1 MIANFSK
8 LITCKSDTIIS
19 TARGKCYQRLCGT
32 CLSWACGV
40 AKIRSSVGG
49 EMTRA
54 FVQVGILGY
63 VLTFLVILIKSLNKL
78 SLSNKSF
85 FLCILSP
92 FSIQTK
98 RSAYDHFL
106 SHKYHYCLARKIL
119 DEWNW
124 HLAHEQQLSL
134 YCSAIILVKKIGE
147 LT

>member
-1 MIANFSK
+1 MLLKTVHDVPELSLWGSK
-8 LITCKSDTIIS
+8 IWSC
-19 TARGKCYQRLCGT
+19 
-32 CLSWACGV
+32 
-40 AKIRSSVGG
+40 VGG

-63 VLTFLVILIKSLNKL
+63 VLTFLIMLFKSLNKL

-106 SHKYHYCLARKIL
+106 SHEYDYCLT
-119 DEWNW
+119 
-124 HLAHEQQLSL
+124 H
-134 YCSAIILVKKIGE
+134 
-147 LT
+147 